1 MMTGLAVSMAAVMGA
16 MPVYAAGEN
25 EKEVSKEET
34 VYVNADAA
42 GKEKNVTVSNWLK
55 NAGTKKT
62 LKDRTD
68 LKDIKNVKGDETYTE
83 SGNSVTWNTE
93 GQDIYYQGKTGK
105 DLPVTVNFTYYLDG
119 KKMNPESGRQKRPP
133 ADQDQIR
140 KPCKADRKGGR
151 KRRDTL

>member
-1 MMTGLAVSMAAVMGA
+1 MNRNKKILNVTMAAGMAAVLGTT
-16 MPVYAAGEN
+16 PVIAAAQEADNG
-25 EKEVSKEET
+25 VSKEET

-119 KKMNPESGRQKRPP
+119 KK
-133 ADQDQIR
+133 
-140 KPCKADRKGGR
+140 
-151 KRRDTL
+151 